1 MIECLFRGKRVDN
14 GQWIESN
21 SIISFMD
28 TEGTVYL
35 TKYKTPVYTDV
46 NGYGNLRSISSGG
59 YKEIFYKVDPS
70 TVGIW
75 TGLYDDDGEKVFVYG
90 GVA

>member
-1 MIECLFRGKRVDN
+1 MIEFLFRGKRVDN

-21 SIISFMD
+21 SIISFM
-28 TEGTVYL
+28 GTDDSVYL
-35 TKYKTPVYTDV
+35 TKYETPVHTDV
-46 NGYGNLRSISSGG
+46 SGYGNLRSISSGG
-59 YKEIFYKVDPS
+59 YEEIFYKVDPS

-75 TGLYDDDGEKVFVYG
+75 TGLYDDAGKKIFFNG